1 MNYNLNIN
9 NKNINNTNNEENN
22 NESNDTF
29 FDKLDKK
36 IFGMKGKKLIK
47 KFKKEI
53 LLIIIFLLFLLTIL
67 YCFVDDT
74 QINNQKGG
82 ASLKGFFGGI
92 GSAGK
97 SAGKFIVGKPLSID
111 PRRGAAS
118 IRSFNKRRGIGALEN
133 KLSENKEYLKNM
145 AYQIITFF
153 IVVIVFMPSVSFI
166 IIILITFNILK
177 PKIKYLKSL

>member
-36 IFGMKGKKLIK
+36 IFGIKGKKLIK
-47 KFKKEI
+47 KYKKEI

-82 ASLKGFFGGI
+82 ASVKGFFKGVGR
-92 GSAGK
+92 AGK
-97 SAGKFIVGKPLSID
+97 SFVGKPLSID